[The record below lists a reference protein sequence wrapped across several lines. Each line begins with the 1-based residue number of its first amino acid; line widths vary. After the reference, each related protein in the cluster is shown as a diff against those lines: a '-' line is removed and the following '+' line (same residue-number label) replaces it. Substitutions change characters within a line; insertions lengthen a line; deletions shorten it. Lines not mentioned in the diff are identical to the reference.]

1 MIKSRQGI
9 TVMEILIVLVV
20 AAILAAAATPLIL
33 RTIESYRVRSAA
45 WEVAGDLRL
54 ARQRAVSTQVRHRF
68 CISNCGSPVPTGG
81 YLVEREGTPWTADL
95 VRADLPNG
103 VALLPTTL
111 TDGKL
116 TFEAKGGVSGAAG
129 CIDVTN
135 GTGGYKVA
143 TATSGRVRVDKG
155 ACP

>member
-1 MIKSRQGI
+1 MIKNRQGI
-9 TVMEILIVLVV
+9 TLMELMIVLMV
-20 AAILAAAATPLIL
+20 AALLAAAATPWIL
-33 RTIESYRVRSAA
+33 GTIESYRVRSAA

-68 CISNCGSPVPTGG
+68 CISNCDSPVPTGG
-81 YLVEREGTPWTADL
+81 YLLERQGTPWTVDL

-103 VALLPTTL
+103 VAVLPTTL

-116 TFEAKGGVSGAAG
+116 TFEAKGGVSGALG

-135 GTGGYKVA
+135 ATEGYTIK
-143 TATSGRVRVDKG
+143 TAISGRVRVDKG

>member
-1 MIKSRQGI
+1 MIKSRHGI

-20 AAILAAAATPLIL
+20 AALLAAAATPWIL
-33 RTIESYRVRSAA
+33 GTIESYRVRSAA

-68 CISNCGSPVPTGG
+68 CVSNCDSPVPTGG
-81 YLVEREGTPWTADL
+81 YLLERDGTPWTPDL

-116 TFEAKGGVSGAAG
+116 TFNAKGEVAGSAG

-135 GTGGYKVA
+135 AAVGYKVV
-143 TATSGRVRVDKG
+143 TAFSGRVRVDKG
-155 ACP
+155 VCP